1 MSICLR
7 VGEISLISV
16 FIKTEIGGQSSEVG
30 SAAVRLF
37 PLNSFVLTSDLRSL
51 NLRCAWCERGDSN
64 PHTFRYQILSLA
76 RLPIPPLSQLKHSEI
91 ENSTGVTCY
100 RTESGSD
107 RIIFHLSF
115 DNCHFGIWRC

>member
-30 SAAVRLF
+30 IPAVRLF
-37 PLNSFVLTSDLRSL
+37 PLNSFVLTSDPRSL
-51 NLRCAWCERGDSN
+51 TSGLWCERGDSN

-76 RLPIPPLSQLKHSEI
+76 RLPIPPLSQIKHSEI
-91 ENSTGVTCY
+91 ENSIGVTCY
-100 RTESGSD
+100 RTGSGDD

-115 DNCHFGIWRC
+115 DNCHFGIWR